1 MLKVSEVQIFSDSPD
16 QVQGQMAIC
25 SRKWC
30 DFVIYTNKGISV
42 QRIKFDESFWK
53 DMLLKLKSFYVTSV
67 LPKLAQ
73 KFK

>member
-1 MLKVSEVQIFSDSPD
+1 
-16 QVQGQMAIC
+16 
-25 SRKWC
+25 
-30 DFVIYTNKGISV
+30 V

-53 DMLLKLKSFYVTSV
+53 DMLLKLKSFYITSV